1 MTASA
6 LYEGVVVHRR
16 FGAVERSFRYPVW
29 MAMVDL
35 DELPGVFDA
44 HPLWSARRPAP
55 VWFRAGDVLDAP
67 PDGLAGVARE
77 LAAGAEGA
85 APLGAIR
92 VLSTPRFC
100 GVGFNPVR
108 FVYLHGDDGR
118 VEDLIAEVTNTPWG
132 DTHPYVARREPGAKT
147 LRATVRKRLHVSPF
161 MPMDQRY
168 EIEATDP
175 GEALRVSIASFQ
187 DGRAAFEARLAMR
200 RTPLTRA
207 SMTRVM
213 LRYPPATVATL
224 TRIYAQAARLRLR
237 GAPRFSRPRPPSPR
251 PRPAP
256 ARPEAASARPQTA
269 PPDRR
274 W

>member
-55 VWFRAGDVLDAP
+55 VRFRAADVLDAGP
-67 PDGLAGVARE
+67 RSLAGVARE

-85 APLGAIR
+85 APSGAVR

-118 VEDLIAEVTNTPWG
+118 VDGLIAQVTNTPWG
-132 DTHPYVARREPGAKT
+132 DTHPYAARREPGAKT
-147 LRATVRKRLHVSPF
+147 LRSTFRKRLHVSPF

-175 GEALRVSIASFQ
+175 GEALRVSIASYQ
-187 DGRAAFEARLAMR
+187 DGRPAFEALLAMR
-200 RTPLTRA
+200 RTALTRA

-213 LRYPPATVATL
+213 LRYPPAAVATL
-224 TRIYAQAARLRLR
+224 IRIYAQAARLRLR
-237 GAPRFSRPRPPSPR
+237 GAPRFSRPRPPAPR
-251 PRPAP
+251 PLPAR
-256 ARPEAASARPQTA
+256 ARPEVASARPQTA
-269 PPDRR
+269 PPGRR